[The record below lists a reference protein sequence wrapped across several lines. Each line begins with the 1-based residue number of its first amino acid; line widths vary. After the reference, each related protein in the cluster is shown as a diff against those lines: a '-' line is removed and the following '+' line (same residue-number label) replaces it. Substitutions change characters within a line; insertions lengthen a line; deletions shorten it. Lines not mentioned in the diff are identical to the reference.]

1 MFNNNTFLT
10 TKKKVLCDKVPRPGA
25 NSPLTRG
32 DFYEKTVLTHV
43 TPSRVTTGSVI
54 DIPISHENLSLG
66 VRSSHGYSP
75 TRIRSNSSDSSIGVH
90 ESYTGETVIHEVQPR
105 VTVSPFVDIPQVTPP
120 RVIEGLEPI
129 ALDPS
134 AIRGVKILCPFIEP
148 SREVLEECFRSASRK
163 DKVLLEIR
171 ELREQK
177 SVNEIVLE
185 TSGGTST
192 REMTLLD
199 HALDGFIEIVDSLS

>member
-1 MFNNNTFLT
+1 MFNHNTLLLK

-25 NSPLTRG
+25 NSPLIAG
-32 DFYEKTVLTHV
+32 DFREKTILTYV
-43 TPSRVTTGSVI
+43 TPPRVTTGSII
-54 DIPISHENLSLG
+54 DIPISHKDLS
-66 VRSSHGYSP
+66 SQGYSL
-75 TRIRSNSSDSSIGVH
+75 TRLRLKSSDSSIGVH

-120 RVIEGLEPI
+120 RVIEGLEPL
-129 ALDPS
+129 ALYPPS
-134 AIRGVKILCPFIEP
+134 AIRGLKIVCPFIEP

-163 DKVLLEIR
+163 DKVLLEIS

-177 SVNEIVLE
+177 SLNEIVLE

-199 HALDGFIEIVDSLS
+199 HALDGFIEIVDSFS

>member
-1 MFNNNTFLT
+1 MFNYNKLLT

-25 NSPLTRG
+25 NSPLVSG
-32 DFYEKTVLTHV
+32 DLYEKTVLTYV
-43 TPSRVTTGSVI
+43 TPPRVTAGPIV
-54 DIPISHENLSLG
+54 DIPLSHENLSLG
-66 VRSSHGYSP
+66 VRSRHSYSP
-75 TRIRSNSSDSSIGVH
+75 TRTRSNSSDSSIGVH

-129 ALDPS
+129 VLYPL
-134 AIRGVKILCPFIEP
+134 AIRGLKIVCPFIEP

-199 HALDGFIEIVDSLS
+199 HALDGFIEIVDSFS